1 MPVTPAHNAIEV
13 TDVSFSYGGDGGV
26 PVLEHITCNIPA
38 GEYVGILGPNGGG
51 KSTLLKILLG
61 LLRPTS
67 GNVVMAGG
75 PMSYV
80 PQHSAQTDGQFPATV
95 AEVVHSGTL
104 VGKAPRN
111 IVQEAM
117 ANTGIADLA
126 RRSVGSLSGGQRQ
139 RVYLARALAAHP
151 RILVLDE
158 PTVGVDVEA
167 QERFYE
173 LLRSLNKDL
182 GLTIL
187 FASHDVD
194 VITREAKTILCI
206 NRRLV
211 SHGTP
216 EDMVHSGALLHL
228 YDHTG
233 GYDHDHRGA

>member
-1 MPVTPAHNAIEV
+1 MPIAIPP
-13 TDVSFSYGGDGGV
+13 TAIDIRDMSFSYTGGD
-26 PVLEHITCNIPA
+26 PELEHITVSIPQ

-51 KSTLLKILLG
+51 KSTLLKVILG
-61 LLRPTS
+61 LLRPT
-67 GNVVMAGG
+67 GGEVIVAGG

-95 AEVVHSGTL
+95 TEVVHSGTL

-126 RRSVGSLSGGQRQ
+126 KRLVGSLSGGQRQ
-139 RVYLARALAAHP
+139 RVYLARALAGRP
-151 RILVLDE
+151 NTLILDE

-173 LLRSLNKDL
+173 LLRSLNKDM

-194 VITREAKTILCI
+194 MITREAKTILCI

-211 SHGTP
+211 SHGSA

-228 YDHTG
+228 YDHHG
-233 GYDHDHRGA
+233 GYNHDHTHA

>member
-1 MPVTPAHNAIEV
+1 MPVATTPNAI
-13 TDVSFSYGGDGGV
+13 DVQDVNFSFGGDNGV
-26 PVLEHITCNIPA
+26 PVLEHITFSIPQ

-51 KSTLLKILLG
+51 KSTLLKIILG
-61 LLRPTS
+61 LLQPTS
-67 GNVVMAGG
+67 GKVIVAGG

-80 PQHSAQTDGQFPATV
+80 PQRAAQTDGQFPATV
-95 AEVVHSGTL
+95 TEVVHSGTL
-104 VGKAPRN
+104 VGKLPAN
-111 IVQEAM
+111 TVQEAM
-117 ANTGIADLA
+117 DNTGIADLA

-139 RVYLARALAAHP
+139 RVYLARALAARP
-151 RILVLDE
+151 NILVLDE

-182 GLTIL
+182 HLTIL

-228 YDHTG
+228 YDHAG
-233 GYDHDHRGA
+233 GYDHDHQHA